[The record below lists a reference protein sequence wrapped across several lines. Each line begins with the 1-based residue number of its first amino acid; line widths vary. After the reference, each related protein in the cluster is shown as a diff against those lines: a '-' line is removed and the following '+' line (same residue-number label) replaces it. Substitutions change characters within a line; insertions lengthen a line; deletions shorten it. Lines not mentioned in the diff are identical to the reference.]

1 MWVYIVTKTNEIDE
15 YEIDEVF
22 DTNEKAINYIDKVT
36 ENISYDI
43 DVIYS
48 YNISSHKIK

>member
-1 MWVYIVTKTNEIDE
+1 MWVYIVNKTNENCE

-22 DTNEKAINYIDKVT
+22 DTEEKAINYIDKVT
-36 ENISYDI
+36 ENIPYDI
-43 DVIYS
+43 DIIYS